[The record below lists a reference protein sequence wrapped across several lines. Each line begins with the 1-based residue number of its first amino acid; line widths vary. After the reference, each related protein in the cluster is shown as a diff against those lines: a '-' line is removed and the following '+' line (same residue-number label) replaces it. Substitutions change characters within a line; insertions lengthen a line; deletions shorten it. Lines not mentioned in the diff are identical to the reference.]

1 MLWVAQVTYETA
13 FSFALPFV
21 PLFINQELGV
31 SDPREAGLWAGAMAG
46 GFSVAMATL
55 GPVWGSLADRFG
67 RKLMIQRVMFGACV
81 VIGSMSLVQSP
92 QQLLVL
98 RVIQGGLTGLVA
110 ALTTFVSLIVPQRR
124 LASTLG
130 LMQAALFTGGTLG
143 PLLGGVFA
151 DRFGYRAAFAATSV
165 VFVAS
170 GLLVTIFVREPARD
184 DPHPSSLPEGEG
196 VAKPLPLGEA
206 GEGARSGGEE
216 ARRGPAPGRRAGDGR
231 LIGPE
236 LLAVIFLSVAIRFA
250 NNAPLPLLPLFVQQ
264 LDDDRTHV
272 GATVGA
278 VVAATGVASMVSA
291 LLVGRLAD
299 RFGRWATLLVCLLA
313 ATGLAPL
320 HAAASTVWQLLI
332 VRTLMGLALG
342 GMTPSLQAVLTDV
355 TPPSRRGAAFGWL
368 ATAGAI
374 GNGGG
379 PMAGSAIA
387 AAFGIPAVFVATAPM
402 FLLGAVVLARLPR
415 VSGGT
420 APAGDE
426 PLPYGVSTSR
436 RA

>member
-1 MLWVAQVTYETA
+1 VAVLWASQVAYETA

-21 PLFINQELGV
+21 PLFITQELGV
-31 SDPREAGLWAGAMAG
+31 PDPREAGLWAGAMAA

-55 GPVWGSLADRFG
+55 GPVWGALADRFG

-81 VIGSMSLVQSP
+81 VIGAMSLVRSP

-110 ALTTFVSLIVPQRR
+110 ALTTFVSVIVPRER

-151 DRFGYRAAFAATSV
+151 DRFGYRAAFAATSG
-165 VFVAS
+165 VFVLA
-170 GLLVTIFVREPARD
+170 GLAVTVFVEEPEREG
-184 DPHPSSLPEGEG
+184 PHPDPLPRGEG
-196 VAKPLPLGEA
+196 GQPRAGTSQAEAARSA
-206 GEGARSGGEE
+206 GEVH
-216 ARRGPAPGRRAGDGR
+216 R
-231 LIGPE
+231 LFGPE

-250 NNAPLPLLPLFVQQ
+250 NNAPLPLLPLYVQQ
-264 LDDDRTHV
+264 LDADRTHV
-272 GATVGA
+272 GATVGM

-299 RFGRWATLLVCLLA
+299 RFGRWATLLVCLIA

-320 HAAASTVWQLLI
+320 HAAATTVWQLLV

-355 TPPSRRGAAFGWL
+355 TPAQRRGAAFGWL

-379 PMAGSAIA
+379 PLAGSAIA

-402 FLLGAVVLARLPR
+402 FLIGAVVLARLPR
-415 VSGGT
+415 VSGGG
-420 APAGDE
+420 AHDGGASDG
-426 PLPYGVSTSR
+426 GAR
-436 RA
+436 